1 LTCSVQQRL
10 NDQQL
15 DTWQRL
21 QVVTERLRRRVG
33 ADLRSDADLSEPE
46 FTVLAHL
53 VDMGGTARPT
63 ACAAAI
69 GWDSSRLAHQLRR
82 LERRALVERRPDPDG
97 DARGSSIAITAAGR
111 AAHRAAVGS
120 HLRVAATWFGDAL
133 DDTELTGLDAAL
145 RALDHH
151 IRRLDGDDPGDA
163 RPEGQEQER

>member
-1 LTCSVQQRL
+1 MQRRL
-10 NDQQL
+10 SDREL

-53 VDMGGTARPT
+53 VDMGGAARPT

-82 LERRALVERRPDPDG
+82 LERRELVERRPDPGG
-97 DARGSSIAITAAGR
+97 DARGSSIAITTTGR

-120 HLRVAATWFGDAL
+120 HLRAASTWFGEAL
-133 DDTELTGLDAAL
+133 DDAQLAGLDAAL
-145 RALDHH
+145 RALDHQ
-151 IRRLDGDDPGDA
+151 IRRLDGDDPGDD
-163 RPEGQEQER
+163 RPEEQEQEQER